1 MSLLPLPSADFLSSQ
16 HPGQISQPLAAVKL
30 IASDVDGTL
39 TRGGKFTAELPAALD
54 RLTNKGI
61 AVLLVTG
68 RSAGW
73 VSALRNYFPVA
84 GAIAENG
91 GLFFASADQLPQ
103 VLSPIGDLVAHRQ
116 KLASTFTE
124 LCQRFPQL
132 QESVDNA
139 YRITDW
145 TFDVAGLSDRNL
157 SDINQICTEA
167 GWGFTYSTVQCH
179 IKPIA
184 QDKATGI
191 LAIISQH
198 FAHLTTQQ
206 ILTIG
211 DSPNDEAMFDRQ
223 KFPLSVG
230 VANLREYSDRLT
242 HQPTY
247 ITSQPEVAGFGEL
260 VDLLVSL

>member
-1 MSLLPLPSADFLSSQ
+1 MSLSPLSGADSINSD
-16 HPGQISQPLAAVKL
+16 QIKQQLAAVKL

-39 TRGGKFTAELPAALD
+39 TQAGKFTAELPLALD
-54 RLTNKGI
+54 RLAKHGI

-73 VSALRNYFPVA
+73 VSALRNYLPVA

-91 GLFFASADQLPQ
+91 GLFFASADSLPM
-103 VLSPIGDLVAHRQ
+103 VLSAIADLPIHRQ
-116 KLASTFTE
+116 KLARTFVE
-124 LCQRFPQL
+124 LCQSFPQL

-145 TFDVAGLSDRNL
+145 TFDVAGLSDRDL
-157 SDINQICTEA
+157 TKLNQLCHDR

-179 IKPIA
+179 IKPMA
-184 QDKATGI
+184 QDKASGI
-191 LAIISQH
+191 LQVINQH
-198 FAHLTTQQ
+198 FAHLTASQV
-206 ILTIG
+206 LTIG

-230 VANLREYSDRLT
+230 VANLLEYCDRLI
-242 HQPTY
+242 HKPTY
-247 ITSQPEVAGFGEL
+247 ITNQPEVAGFKEL